1 MALSGG
7 AHVSSTLEP
16 RMRGASSVPHPS
28 GICPHRQAAV
38 RQTLQ
43 QRRADGP
50 QPADLCPGS
59 VPTAQLMARG
69 LSRALASLGALAQ
82 GRGTCAQHPSLGK
95 RCQVS
100 PDRDVVLSGVGVG
113 GDPGRGTSP
122 EAVFP
127 AHAES
132 GEDWTVLRLYLP
144 PPPPRLGLV
153 DEALTAEDKDFLVF
167 SV

>member
-7 AHVSSTLEP
+7 APVSSMLEP

-28 GICPHRQAAV
+28 GVCPHRQAAV

-59 VPTAQLMARG
+59 VPTAQLMAHG

-100 PDRDVVLSGVGVG
+100 PDRDVVLSGG
-113 GDPGRGTSP
+113 GGGGTL
-122 EAVFP
+122 AGAP
-127 AHAES
+127 A
-132 GEDWTVLRLYLP
+132 LRLCSQHTQSRGRTGRCCGYFP
-144 PPPPRLGLV
+144 PHTPCPVLGWSTRL
-153 DEALTAEDKDFLVF
+153 
-167 SV
+167 